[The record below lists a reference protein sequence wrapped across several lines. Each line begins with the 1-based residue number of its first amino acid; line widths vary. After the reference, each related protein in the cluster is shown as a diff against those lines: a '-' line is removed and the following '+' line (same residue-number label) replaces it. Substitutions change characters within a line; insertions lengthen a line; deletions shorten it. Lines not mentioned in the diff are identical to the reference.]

1 MEKTPTPRPT
11 RASILRGRPV
21 RSIGLIVLA
30 AGGALAAWSIAVP
43 VLGSQLT
50 VSFGPGLDQAVTPAA
65 VAGTAAGAGL
75 AAWGLLAALTRSS
88 TGKGRTIWR
97 AIAVTVAIL
106 SLAAPVSAGT
116 TLGVKLALALMH
128 LIVAAVLITGLPRS
142 AAPVVNRQ
150 TSSPTPAA
158 GH

>member
-1 MEKTPTPRPT
+1 
-11 RASILRGRPV
+11 A
-21 RSIGLIVLA
+21 
-30 AGGALAAWSIAVP
+30 
-43 VLGSQLT
+43 
-50 VSFGPGLDQAVTPAA
+50 
-65 VAGTAAGAGL
+65 
-75 AAWGLLAALTRSS
+75 S

-97 AIAVTVAIL
+97 AIAVTAAIL